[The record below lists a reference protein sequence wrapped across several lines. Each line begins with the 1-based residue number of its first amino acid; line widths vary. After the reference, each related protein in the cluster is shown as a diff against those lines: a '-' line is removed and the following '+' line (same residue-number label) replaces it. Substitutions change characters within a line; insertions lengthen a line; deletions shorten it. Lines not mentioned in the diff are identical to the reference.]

1 MNATEPFTLDPEPV
15 PSPAP
20 EALCGGSF
28 NPFDCAAGEFDAEHR
43 FLAIVILSLAVTTCA
58 LYVLVCVLTLLVHKI
73 GAIWTRAALGKA
85 VEQSDPNDARKGLL
99 EEGARKS
106 SFSTAR
112 KAEGKK
118 KRASFAEDTSCAPTR
133 DVDEEDL

>member
-1 MNATEPFTLDPEPV
+1 MNATEPFSLDPEPA

-43 FLAIVILSLAVTTCA
+43 FLAVVTLSLAVTTCA
-58 LYVLVCVLTLLVHKI
+58 LYVLACVLTLLVRKI
-73 GAIWTRAALGKA
+73 GAIWTRAALGEA

-99 EEGARKS
+99 GEGARES
-106 SFSTAR
+106 SFSTAS
-112 KAEGKK
+112 KANGKNR
-118 KRASFAEDTSCAPTR
+118 RASFAVGTSCTPTHH
-133 DVDEEDL
+133 VDEEGL